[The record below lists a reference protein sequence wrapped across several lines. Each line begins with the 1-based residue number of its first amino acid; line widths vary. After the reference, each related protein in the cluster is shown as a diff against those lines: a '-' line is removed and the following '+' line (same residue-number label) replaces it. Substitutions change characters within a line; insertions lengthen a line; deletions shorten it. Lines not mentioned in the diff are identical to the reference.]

1 MVPCGN
7 IAVGLRPMREST
19 ETQQNT
25 RPREDA
31 LTASPSRLG
40 IEKLWLL
47 LPVLL
52 LVYKGFIFPLPPL
65 DFWWH
70 LKMGEVIATT
80 RSIPQVDSFSYTAE
94 GHPFVIQNWLGEL
107 IYYWTYSLGGFPLLV
122 FLGTVI
128 TLAGFL
134 MMYVLCLDASRN
146 ARIVALVGFIASLG
160 NYGFLRPQTYSFLLF
175 AAFYMVLE
183 QYRQRRRDRLWILPV
198 LMVLWVNLHGA
209 FVMGLGLLAIYIIGE
224 GCRRAL
230 DPARTDAL
238 SRIEI
243 RKVLVVLLLCVVG
256 TVLNPEGLGLFDY
269 VRTVV
274 TDAGSQQLVAEWR
287 PPLVTDL
294 LGFLLFYC
302 PFFLTLLTF
311 IYSRVKPDL
320 TEALLFFG
328 FAVAGLMSIRNGAW
342 FSTIAYPLLARY
354 IPHLDLAPLMPLRR
368 YKAINQLFEPG
379 APSGEEPP
387 VYSRINLVMLIAA
400 VLVLVTQS
408 PWVRPALTGASL
420 LAEQTPVGVADF
432 ISEKGLTGRIF
443 HPQIFGDYLIWRLW
457 PQQRSFVDGR
467 VHLFSLDFLNQY
479 KKAIEDPLSTDVVER
494 WNIEY
499 LLLSKLPE
507 DENARA
513 LKSVADSGAW
523 SRLYEDQISVL
534 YEKRSR

>member
-1 MVPCGN
+1 
-7 IAVGLRPMREST
+7 MREST
-19 ETQQNT
+19 ETHQT
-25 RPREDA
+25 RSADQKATA
-31 LTASPSRLG
+31 LAPSRLG

-94 GHPFVIQNWLGEL
+94 GHPFVDQNWLGEL

-122 FLGTVI
+122 FLGTLI
-128 TLAGFL
+128 TVAGFL
-134 MMYVLCLDASRN
+134 MMYVLCFEATRN
-146 ARIVALVGFIASLG
+146 ARIVALVGFLAALG

-183 QYRQRRRDRLWILPV
+183 QYRQRRQDRLWILPI
-198 LMVLWVNLHGA
+198 LMVIWVNLHGA
-209 FVMGLGLLAIYIIGE
+209 FVMGLGLIAVYILGE
-224 GCRRAL
+224 GCRRVL
-230 DPARTDAL
+230 DPARVDAL
-238 SRIEI
+238 SRVEI
-243 RKVLVVLLLCVVG
+243 QKVLLIFILCIVG
-256 TVLNPEGLGLFDY
+256 TVLNPEGPGIFDY
-269 VRTVV
+269 VRTVA

-287 PPLVTDL
+287 PPLVTDF

-302 PFFLTLLTF
+302 PFLLTLLTF
-311 IYSRVKPDL
+311 IYAKIKPDL

-328 FAVAGLMSIRNGAW
+328 FAVAGLVSIRNGAW

-354 IPHLDLAPLMPLRR
+354 IPHLDLTALMPLRR
-368 YKAINQLFEPG
+368 YRVINQLLETG
-379 APSGEEPP
+379 SPSEVESP
-387 VYSRINLVMLIAA
+387 VYSRINLVALIAA
-400 VLVLVTQS
+400 ALVLVTQS
-408 PWVRPALTGASL
+408 PWVRPGLTGASL
-420 LAEQTPVGVADF
+420 VADQTPVGAADF
-432 ISEKGLTGRIF
+432 ISAKGLTGRIF
-443 HPQIFGDYLIWRLW
+443 HPQMFGDYLIWRLW
-457 PQQRSFVDGR
+457 PQQRTFVDGR

-494 WNIEY
+494 WNIQY
-499 LLLSKLPE
+499 LLLSKSPE

-523 SRLYEDQISVL
+523 TRLYEDQISVL